1 MSISEQ
7 DTNLTDLSDLSKEL
21 TLIDTIDGGVLK
33 RPLAVKIIQLWC
45 TGQFSKKE
53 VANILRITP
62 ATVSRYLHEEEVMSA
77 IEQYQKNETRLI
89 DQQLKGA
96 RTKAMET
103 MYELMDSI
111 DDKVRFQAS
120 KDVLDRTG
128 HLATMKKEVTIT
140 HKTFEEQL
148 AEIMDADYSV
158 E

>member
-1 MSISEQ
+1 MNITDQ
-7 DTNLTDLSDLSKEL
+7 DTNLSDLSKEL
-21 TLIDTIDGGVLK
+21 TLIDVMDNGVLK
-33 RPLAVKIIQLWC
+33 RPLAVKIVQLWC

-53 VANILRITP
+53 IANILRITP
-62 ATVSRYLHEEEVMSA
+62 NTVNRYLHDEEIQNA
-77 IEQYQKNETRLI
+77 IDQYQKNETRII
-89 DQQLKGA
+89 DQQIKSA
-96 RTKAMET
+96 RSKAMDT
-103 MYELMDSI
+103 MLELMDSE

-148 AEIMDADYSV
+148 SELMEAEYTV